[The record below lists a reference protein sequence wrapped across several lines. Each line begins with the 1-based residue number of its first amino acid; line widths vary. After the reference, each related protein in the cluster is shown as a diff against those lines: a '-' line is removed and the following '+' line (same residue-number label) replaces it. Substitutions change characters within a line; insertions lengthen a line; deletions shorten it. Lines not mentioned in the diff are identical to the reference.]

1 MPPSPSKQQATTTA
15 QDTELLPRLQARD
28 PEAFRILFAAH
39 ADRLYRLALS
49 LLRDPSRAEDIVQET
64 FLAALTH
71 LDAFEGRA
79 RLGTWL
85 YRVAYNASLSQL
97 RQRVEAELPDE
108 GGAAED
114 DGPIPMPQTFVDWD
128 VSPEAVLRDSEARSQ
143 LDAAIAALTETQRA
157 VFLLRDVEGL
167 STAETA
173 EALGLTEAAVKVRLH
188 RARLALREHLSAYFA
203 ERLRRREGEG

>member
-1 MPPSPSKQQATTTA
+1 MPPSPSKQQPTPTDEEA
-15 QDTELLPRLQARD
+15 LLARLRTGD
-28 PEAFRILFAAH
+28 PQAFRHLFEAH

-49 LLRDPSRAEDIVQET
+49 LLRDPSRAEDVVQEA

-71 LDAFEGRA
+71 LNTFEGRA

-97 RQRVEAELPDE
+97 RERVEEELPSEGDASEDE
-108 GGAAED
+108 S
-114 DGPIPMPQTFVDWD
+114 PIPMPHTLVDWD
-128 VSPEAVLRDSEARSQ
+128 ITPEVVLGNREARSQ
-143 LDAAIAALTETQRA
+143 LEAAIASLPESQRA

-173 EALGLTEAAVKVRLH
+173 EALGLSEVAVKVRLH
-188 RARLALREHLSAYFA
+188 RARLALRERLSAYFA
-203 ERLRRREGEG
+203 ERFSRQESTP